1 MAKKTFT
8 VLLISCMALVASYI
22 ISYGYEHYIIFREQV
37 PEQKIFISAYV
48 LLLLACCG
56 IFYAVFRKVGDFSS
70 IQYFA
75 ISLFVLFCM
84 TLLSMSDSNEYV
96 VNNKEYRP
104 LEIDYI
110 WLGQFVAW
118 LLFGYTIGNISG
130 AALTAFIF
138 LSLEVIL
145 PLQRVRE
152 IVDGPAYPLI
162 IIGLVYLC
170 DMMKKYSKS
179 KSQLD
184 TVYGEGTI
192 INIIQ
197 CDM

>member
-8 VLLISCMALVASYI
+8 VLLISCMAFITSYI
-22 ISYGYEHYIIFREQV
+22 IAYGYEHYIIFREQI
-37 PEQKIFISAYV
+37 PDQKIFISAYV

-56 IFYAVFRKVGDFSS
+56 MFYAVFRKVGDFGS
-70 IQYFA
+70 IQYFT
-75 ISLFVLFCM
+75 ISLFILFCM

-118 LLFGYTIGNISG
+118 LLFGYTIGNVAG

-138 LSLEVIL
+138 LSLEYIL
-145 PLQRVRE
+145 PLQRARE
-152 IVDGPAYPLI
+152 IVDGPAYPMI

-170 DMMKKYSKS
+170 DMMKKYTKNN
-179 KSQLD
+179 SQLN
-184 TVYGEGTI
+184 TVYGKGTI
-192 INIIQ
+192 VNIIQ